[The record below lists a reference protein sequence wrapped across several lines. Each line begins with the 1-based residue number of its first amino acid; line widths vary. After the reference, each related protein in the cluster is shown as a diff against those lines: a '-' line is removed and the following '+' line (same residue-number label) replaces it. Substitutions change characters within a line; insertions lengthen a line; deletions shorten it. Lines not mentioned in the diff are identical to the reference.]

1 MTTNTILL
9 VEDEP
14 DIRDMLNFALSRAGF
29 QVWEAETAED
39 AMHKLDGLLPSMV
52 IIDWMLPGMNGVE
65 LARRLR
71 KDEHTGHSC
80 PSSC

>member
-39 AMHKLDGLLPSMV
+39 ALHKLDGLLPRPCRSLLDV
-52 IIDWMLPGMNGVE
+52 DCSRAW
-65 LARRLR
+65 
-71 KDEHTGHSC
+71 
-80 PSSC
+80 